1 MVPVPVLYLSV
12 VVDLIGIGIIVPLLP
27 FYAQAF
33 GASPLTVSLLYAIF
47 SLTQFLS
54 APLLGRLSDRIGR
67 RPVFLGCV
75 MLSCLAYLS
84 LAFADSLLPIFIAR
98 AINGVGAGKIA
109 VANAI
114 VADITPPETRAKRL
128 GLLASAFGI
137 GMILGP
143 VIGGLLSG
151 DAANP
156 DFHSPM
162 FAAASLSAI
171 AAVLGF
177 LLVKESLPPAARHA
191 RAARGGFLANVRAT
205 LGDTRLIPL
214 IGFLFAFNFV
224 FAQVIAINP
233 LWLQAAFAYGPRET
247 GAVFG
252 FIGLVLL
259 VVQAAGIG
267 PAVRLFGERRVLLG
281 GVGLMA
287 CAMLATPLA
296 TSLPLYLLF
305 GGLTA
310 AAIGLIG
317 PSSYALLS
325 RAAGPD
331 RQGTVMGAAQG
342 IGSLAQVIGPGMAG
356 GLFGALG
363 HNAPYLTGGAI
374 LALACI
380 IGGLRL
386 PK

>member
-1 MVPVPVLYLSV
+1 MPVLYLSV

-33 GASPLTVSLLYAIF
+33 GASPLTVSLLYAVF

-75 MLSCLAYLS
+75 MLSCLAYFS
-84 LAFADSLLPIFIAR
+84 MAFADSLLPIFIAR

-128 GLLASAFGI
+128 GLLSSAFGI

-143 VIGGLLSG
+143 VLGGLLSG
-151 DAANP
+151 DPANP

-162 FAAASLSAI
+162 FAAAGLSAI

-177 LLVKESLPPAARHA
+177 LLVKESLPASARHP
-191 RAARGGFLANVRAT
+191 RGGGAGFVAHARAT
-205 LGDTRLIPL
+205 LGDGRLLPL

-224 FAQVIAINP
+224 FAQVVAINP
-233 LWLQAAFAYGPRET
+233 LWLQASFGYGPRET

-281 GVGLMA
+281 GVALMA
-287 CAMLATPLA
+287 FAMLATPLA
-296 TSLPLYLLF
+296 INTPLYLLF

-325 RAAGPD
+325 RAAGPE
-331 RQGTVMGAAQG
+331 RQGAVMGAAQG
-342 IGSLAQVIGPGMAG
+342 IGSLAQVIGPGVAG
-356 GLFGALG
+356 WLFGALG
-363 HNAPYLTGGAI
+363 YNAPYLAGGAL

-380 IGGLRL
+380 VAGARL